1 MISNY
6 FVCSCTNIYCF
17 TAFLPQL
24 IAEFLIKITVFRLI
38 HFSSIRFSII
48 IKKNRYYRKKKNS
61 NSARDVFNIKFSLR
75 NHIFLT
81 REMIV
86 FYYYYFSLVYSLD
99 KPKSPLLYC
108 YIFFRLITSSFLL
121 LVYPEN

>member
-6 FVCSCTNIYCF
+6 FACSCTNIYCF

-38 HFSSIRFSII
+38 YFSSIRFSII
-48 IKKNRYYRKKKNS
+48 IKKIAIIGKKRISILQGTFSTSIFAKKS
-61 NSARDVFNIKFSLR
+61 YFFDARNDCLLLLL
-75 NHIFLT
+75 FL
-81 REMIV
+81 
-86 FYYYYFSLVYSLD
+86 LVYSLD